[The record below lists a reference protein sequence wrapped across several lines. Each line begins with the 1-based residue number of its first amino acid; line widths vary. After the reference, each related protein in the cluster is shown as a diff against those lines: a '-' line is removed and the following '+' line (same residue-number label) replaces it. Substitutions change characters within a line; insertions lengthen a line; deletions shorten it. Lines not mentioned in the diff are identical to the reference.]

1 MQRRDGGDRVAEVF
15 LQPHLLDKAMAEAAQ
30 LCFWRHKR
38 LLQPIVVF
46 RDGKIVHVPPEEIE
60 LDPTIIDPETGKLR

>member
-1 MQRRDGGDRVAEVF
+1 MQDPEALDVDLDDELLERMDR
-15 LQPHLLDKAMAEAAQ
+15 AMIESAQ

-46 RDGKIVHVPPEEIE
+46 ENGKIVHVPPEEIQ
-60 LDPTIIDPETGKLR
+60 LDPTVIDPETGKLR